1 MSGIPEWGRQQ
12 GWGVRLDWGRA
23 GAAAVGPGSAVLV
36 VVDVLSFTTAV
47 SVLADAGTTVLP
59 YRWRDETAAAH
70 AAAHGAALAVGRRE
84 VSAARPWSLSPAA
97 LRAAPFTERLVLPS
111 PNGSAIAASVTGTP
125 VVAAS
130 LRNAGAVADWIL
142 AQGWGTA
149 ARPVSIVAAGEQW
162 PGTDTLRP
170 AVEDWLG
177 AGAVAAA
184 LAAGGAGPPSPEALV
199 AAAAHTPDADLAA
212 LVTDSASGRELAG
225 NGFAAD
231 VAVAVELGASAAV
244 PVLTP
249 AGFVDHGTGAR
260 R

>member
-1 MSGIPEWGRQQ
+1 MSGIPGWSRQQ
-12 GWGVRLDWGRA
+12 EYGVRLDWGRA

-36 VVDVLSFTTAV
+36 VIDVLSFTTAV

-59 YRWRDETAAAH
+59 YRWRDATAADH
-70 AAAHGAALAVGRRE
+70 AARHGAALAVGRRE
-84 VSAARPWSLSPAA
+84 VSAERPWSLSPAA

-111 PNGSAIAASVTGTP
+111 PNGSAIAASVTDTP

-130 LRNAGAVADWIL
+130 LRNAAVVADWIL

-149 ARPVSIVAAGEQW
+149 ALPVSIIAAGEQW
-162 PGTDTLRP
+162 PGGDTLRP

-184 LAAGGAGPPSPEALV
+184 LAAGGAGPLAPEAI
-199 AAAAHTPDADLAA
+199 AAAAVHTPAVDLRA
-212 LVTDSASGRELAG
+212 LVRDSASGRELSG

-231 VAVAVELGASAAV
+231 VDVAVEIGTGTAV

-249 AGFVDHGTGAR
+249 TGFVDHRTRAPR
-260 R
+260 